1 MLGASFALFSSLWG
15 GCFDY
20 RLSLCTRDLQ
30 HQRPLW
36 WGQVAVPRWGFSS
49 KWNGSTGNPKVQTI
63 VFDKTGTLTEGKP
76 VVTDI
81 IGDEVE
87 VLGLAASLEEASQH
101 PLAEAVVKRAE

>member
-1 MLGASFALFSSLWG
+1 MV
-15 GCFDY
+15 
-20 RLSLCTRDLQ
+20 LQ
-30 HQRPLW
+30 EIQ
-36 WGQVAVPRWGFSS
+36 
-49 KWNGSTGNPKVQTI
+49 KVQTL

-101 PLAEAVVKRAE
+101 PLAEAIVKRATETGLVLHTVENFQALHGKGVSGKSMENKFYLEMLKCWMAWIFLALIKIN

>member
-1 MLGASFALFSSLWG
+1 M
-15 GCFDY
+15 
-20 RLSLCTRDLQ
+20 
-30 HQRPLW
+30 
-36 WGQVAVPRWGFSS
+36 PRWGVLL
-49 KWNGSTGNPKVQTI
+49 KNGMVLQEIQKVQTL

-101 PLAEAVVKRAE
+101 PLG